1 LGFGFFVSDDLS
13 GVLLGQ
19 FGQLHL
25 AVGPNC

>member
-1 LGFGFFVSDDLS
+1 VSDDLS